1 MSVVNKFINFMK
13 VPEDQDRE
21 MDTGYMPDLDDDEPI
36 FSRNKRRPDSDFG
49 DSAGGRANARMQD
62 DSDEYYEETAP
73 APVKNSLFGGI
84 KVRNSANRR
93 EEGPRM
99 ISTTDPGIEVHVFK
113 PTNLDEAR
121 KVTDTLLEG
130 QSAVLNLEGLDLMM
144 AQRIIDFVGG
154 SNYAIKGHFTR
165 ISSYIFLFTPK
176 DVDIAGDIPEE
187 AMAASANAGEEAI
200 NVPYEQRL

>member
-1 MSVVNKFINFMK
+1 MQNSGKFMSVVNKFINFMK
-13 VPEDQDRE
+13 VADDQDQE
-21 MDTGYMPDLDDDEPI
+21 MDTGYMPDLDDDEPM
-36 FSRNKRRPDSDFG
+36 FSRNKRRAEADFG
-49 DSAGGRANARMQD
+49 DRARNQED
-62 DSDEYYEETAP
+62 DEYFEEPAAAP
-73 APVKNSLFGGI
+73 AKNSLFGGI
-84 KVRNSANRR
+84 RTRTNSRR
-93 EEGPRM
+93 EESARM
-99 ISTTDPGIEVHVFK
+99 IPTGDPGVEVHVFK

-121 KVTDTLLEG
+121 NVTDTLLQG

-187 AMAASANAGEEAI
+187 AMAASASAGDEALNI
-200 NVPYEQRL
+200 PYDQRI